1 MIIPDINLLVYAHNQ
16 DDIRYQSARIW
27 WDSLLEGDVTIELPL
42 AVSVGFVRL
51 ATNPRV
57 MSPQMTSEQV
67 VSLVRSWLHRSSVI
81 SLTPTLDTLT
91 TSRTASKP
99 RAEPADS

>member
-16 DDIRYQSARIW
+16 DDARYEAARSW
-27 WDSLLEGDVTIELPL
+27 LRDLLEGEESIGIPL

-57 MSPQMTSEQV
+57 MSPPMASGQA
-67 VSLVRSWLHRSSVI
+67 VSIVRSWLQRPNVV
-81 SLTPTLDTLT
+81 PLDG
-91 TSRTASKP
+91 
-99 RAEPADS
+99 RA